1 MNEMAATVQEVSRN
15 AQYAAD
21 GALKADEEARN
32 GAAVVTETIAAINSL
47 SGNVEN
53 ASEVIQR
60 LEAESE
66 NIGSVL
72 DVIRGIAEQTNLLA
86 LNAAIE
92 AARAGE
98 QGRGFAVVA
107 DEVRT
112 LASRTQQSTSE
123 IQEMIERLQQ
133 GSKNAVAVM
142 EEGRRQ
148 TQAGVEQAARA
159 GQTLQDI
166 TAAITSIRDL
176 NTQIA
181 SAAEQ
186 QASVAEEIN
195 RSIVS
200 INEVADETSL
210 GMREAA
216 MSSNQL
222 TQYASQLQSL
232 VERFEV

>member
-1 MNEMAATVQEVSRN
+1 
-15 AQYAAD
+15 
-21 GALKADEEARN
+21 
-32 GAAVVTETIAAINSL
+32 
-47 SGNVEN
+47 
-53 ASEVIQR
+53 
-60 LEAESE
+60 
-66 NIGSVL
+66 
-72 DVIRGIAEQTNLLA
+72 
-86 LNAAIE
+86 
-92 AARAGE
+92 
-98 QGRGFAVVA
+98 
-107 DEVRT
+107 
-112 LASRTQQSTSE
+112 
-123 IQEMIERLQQ
+123 MIERLQQ